1 MIAKA
6 HQAIGQLKFG
16 IPKSIRILNNQDVAN
31 PIGKKIRVS
40 AIGNRTNLH
49 GRIAEYL
56 GVSILSGK
64 IRPGEVLPTEAAL
77 GVSLNVSRTAIRE
90 AVKVLTSKGL
100 VEVRR
105 KTGTRIRPK
114 KDWNALDPDVLA
126 WQFSGGSLPTAIM
139 DLLELRE
146 VIEPASARMAAERAT
161 TEDMAEIEKAFREM
175 ERSVG
180 KTAASVEADLRF
192 HLAILESTHNSFM
205 RPFGALIQ
213 AALRASFRQ
222 TNKDLPA
229 YQQALLKHRRVLIAI
244 KNKTPIAAEDAMR
257 EVLQGTRQDIQHVL
271 DHKTQKKRALQ
282 SVVTNR

>member
-1 MIAKA
+1 MTREAHEAKLR
-6 HQAIGQLKFG
+6 LKPSISMS
-16 IPKSIRILNNQDVAN
+16 IPAFNNQDAAN
-31 PIGKKIRVS
+31 SAGKNIRVS
-40 AIGNRTNLH
+40 AIGNKTNLH
-49 GRIAEYL
+49 GRIAEHL
-56 GVSILSGK
+56 GVSILRGK
-64 IRPGEVLPTEAAL
+64 IRPGVVLPTEAGL
-77 GVSLNVSRTAIRE
+77 GVSLHVSRTAIRE
-90 AVKVLTSKGL
+90 AIKVLTSKGL

-105 KTGTRIRPK
+105 KTGTRVRPK

-161 TEDMAEIEKAFREM
+161 TDDVAEIEKAFSEM
-175 ERSVG
+175 ERAVG

-222 TNKDLPA
+222 TNKDHSA
-229 YQQALLKHRRVLIAI
+229 YRQSLSKHRRVLTAI
-244 KNKTPIAAEDAMR
+244 KSKTPNAAADAMR
-257 EVLQGTRQDIQHVL
+257 EVLHGTRQDIQHVL
-271 DHKTQKKRALQ
+271 GHKTQKKRPL
-282 SVVTNR
+282 

>member
-1 MIAKA
+1 MTN
-6 HQAIGQLKFG
+6 
-16 IPKSIRILNNQDVAN
+16 S
-31 PIGKKIRVS
+31 IGKKIRVS
-40 AIGNRTNLH
+40 AIGNRTSLH

-77 GVSLNVSRTAIRE
+77 GGSLNVSRTAIRE

-126 WQFSGGSLPTAIM
+126 WQFFGGSLPTAIM

-161 TEDMAEIEKAFREM
+161 TEDMAEIEKAFSEM

-180 KTAASVEADLRF
+180 ETAASVEADLRF

-213 AALRASFRQ
+213 AALRASFHQ

-229 YQQALLKHRRVLIAI
+229 YQQALLKNRRVLIAI

-271 DHKTQKKRALQ
+271 DHKTKKKE
-282 SVVTNR
+282 S